1 MSTSKDNRLI
11 CLVRTVWIGMLATLS
26 GCAVSNA
33 VLKRAVDQEQ
43 TQLWAP
49 RVQQAIWRDGVW
61 QVSGQAWFFSPCS
74 RDVTDDWQL
83 CVSDSFSVDPA
94 KMAAMSCLPVKPG
107 AAQGVM
113 AQPIAIA
120 PGSAI
125 APADAISAGEMPA
138 GHYLI
143 TTHAAPAL
151 AGVPRQQVFRALPSG
166 ADGKVVSLHFRE
178 HRRTLVIRE
187 GNPLWY
193 SLMPLA
199 MVTDVVIAPVQFVA
213 YVRYVR
219 RENMK
224 LAPQ

>member
-11 CLVRTVWIGMLATLS
+11 CLVRTVWIGM
-26 GCAVSNA
+26 
-33 VLKRAVDQEQ
+33 
-43 TQLWAP
+43 
-49 RVQQAIWRDGVW
+49 
-61 QVSGQAWFFSPCS
+61 
-74 RDVTDDWQL
+74 
-83 CVSDSFSVDPA
+83 
-94 KMAAMSCLPVKPG
+94 
-107 AAQGVM
+107 
-113 AQPIAIA
+113 
-120 PGSAI
+120 
-125 APADAISAGEMPA
+125 
-138 GHYLI
+138 
-143 TTHAAPAL
+143 L

-199 MVTDVVIAPVQFVA
+199 VVTDVVIAPVQFVA